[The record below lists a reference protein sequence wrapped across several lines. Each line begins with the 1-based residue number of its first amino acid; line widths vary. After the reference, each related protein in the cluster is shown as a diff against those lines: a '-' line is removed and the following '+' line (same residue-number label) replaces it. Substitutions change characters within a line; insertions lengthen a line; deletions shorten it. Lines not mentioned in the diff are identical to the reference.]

1 MEELK
6 PLKILSLPTLQKGE
20 TAIVRY
26 DKLKQIIDFTNL
38 LVERQ
43 NIIVKEIKNI
53 ELHINNL
60 YKEIDKICKDYDSK
74 INSLKQNTQT
84 LSDTLRK
91 VISNG

>member
-20 TAIVRY
+20 TVIVRH

-43 NIIVKEIKNI
+43 NIIVKEIKNL
-53 ELHINNL
+53 ELHINHI
-60 YKEIDKICKDYDSK
+60 YEKIDKICKDYDSK